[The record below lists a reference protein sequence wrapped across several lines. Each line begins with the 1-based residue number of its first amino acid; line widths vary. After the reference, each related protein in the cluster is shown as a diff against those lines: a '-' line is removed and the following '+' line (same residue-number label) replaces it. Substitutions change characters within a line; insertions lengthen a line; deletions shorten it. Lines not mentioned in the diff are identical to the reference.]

1 MRNVT
6 LKGLLAHKLR
16 LLLTALAIILGV
28 TFISGTFILTDTLHN
43 TFTSL
48 YSSVYSKIDFQVRG
62 VAQFGGDTS
71 NGVRDPFPESVLAKV
86 RSVPGVEGASGS
98 VTGYAQLIA
107 PDGKAIANGSSPTE
121 GMNYDPNARDPVL
134 NVVQGGPPV
143 TAGEVVVDAAT
154 AQKYGFRVGQ
164 RVRILFVGPSR
175 TFTISGIIQFA
186 SAGDLGGATLAGFSL
201 PTAQAVLDETGEL
214 NYINVAA
221 DPGADKATVQRDIAE
236 VLPPGVEVVTGQT
249 AADDNTNTIDQSLSF
264 FNDALLVFAFIA
276 LFVGAFTIYNT
287 FSIIVGQRTRE
298 LALLRA
304 VGASRRQVFGSVL
317 AEAAA
322 VGFISSVVGIGIGVL
337 AARGLTALISGFGI
351 ILPTGPLVF
360 ESRTV
365 VVGLLVGTGV
375 SVVSAIG
382 PARHAVRIPPVAVLA
397 DRPGDGDRASGL
409 RRLTLWGAGLTVAG
423 VAMLA
428 VGLAK
433 SATSLVGL
441 GGICLFIGVAMLAP
455 AAARPLSGAIGSPL
469 ARLLGEPGKLGQENS
484 MRNPRRTAQTA
495 SALMVGL
502 ALVSAMAVF
511 GSSLSDTVT
520 SGFDQA
526 TNANL
531 ILTSTGKQSGFSSLV
546 PTVAAKAEG
555 VTVETTLY
563 QGQFQVQGSVQALT
577 GAATQ
582 HLSGTVILNMTSGSS
597 AALDNGELLID
608 SATAISKHLSV
619 GDTVPVKFAKTGN
632 TTLRIGGVY
641 KANALV
647 GSYLVG
653 SGLFLAN
660 FQQPA
665 PFVVLLRTT
674 GSETAVQNA
683 LSGYPNVQVQSR
695 DQYEQ
700 SQAKNVDALLGL
712 VYALLALA
720 VIIALIGIVNTLMLS
735 VIERTHEIGLLRAVG
750 MSRRQVRSMI
760 RSEAVIL
767 SIFGAVLGVVIGTP
781 MGLALVASLR
791 QDGLTETSVPY
802 FTLVIF
808 LIVAT
813 VLGLIA
819 ARWPARRAAKLDV
832 LAAIATE

>member
-16 LLLTALAIILGV
+16 LLLTGLAIILGV
-28 TFISGTFILTDTLHN
+28 TFISGTYILTDTLHN

-71 NGVRDPFPESVLAKV
+71 NAVRDPFPESLLAKV
-86 RSVPGVEGASGS
+86 RSVPGVEGAAGS

-121 GMNYDPNARDPVL
+121 GMNYDPNLRDPVL
-134 NVVQGGPPV
+134 NVVQGAPPV

-221 DPGADKATVQRDIAE
+221 DPGADKATVQRDIAK

-249 AADDNTNTIDQSLSF
+249 AADDNTNAIDQSLSF
-264 FNDALLVFAFIA
+264 FNTALLVFAFIA

-298 LALLRA
+298 LALLRT

-337 AARGLTALISGFGI
+337 AARALKALIGGFGI
-351 ILPTGPLVF
+351 TLPSGPLVL

-365 VVGLLVGTGV
+365 IAGLLVGTGV
-375 SVVSAIG
+375 TVVSAIG
-382 PARHAVRIPPVAVLA
+382 PARHAVRIPPVAALT

-409 RRLTLWGAGLTVAG
+409 RRRTIWGTGLTVAG

-428 VGLAK
+428 VGLSK
-433 SATSLVGL
+433 SATPLVGL
-441 GGICLFIGVAMLAP
+441 GAICLFIGVAMLAP
-455 AAARPLSGAIGSPL
+455 AAARPLSGAIGSPFD
-469 ARLLGEPGKLGQENS
+469 RLLGEPGKLGRENS

-495 SALMVGL
+495 STLMVGL

-511 GSSLSDTVT
+511 GASLSDTVT

-531 ILTSTGKQSGFSSLV
+531 ILTSTSQGSGFSSLV
-546 PTVAAKAEG
+546 PTVAAKAKG

-563 QGQFQVQGSVQALT
+563 QGQFLEQGSVRAIT
-577 GAATQ
+577 GVATQ
-582 HLSGTVILNMTSGSS
+582 HLSDTVILNMTSGSS
-597 AALDNGELLID
+597 AAVDNGELLID
-608 SATAISKHLSV
+608 SSTATSKHLSV

-641 KANALV
+641 QDNALV

-660 FQQPA
+660 FQHPA
-665 PFVVLLRTT
+665 PSTVLLRTT

-683 LSGYPNVQVQSR
+683 LSGYPNVQVQTK

-700 SQAKNVDALLGL
+700 SQASSVNALLGL

-750 MSRRQVRSMI
+750 MGRRQVRSMI
-760 RSEAVIL
+760 RTEAVIL

-802 FTLVIF
+802 STLAIF

-813 VLGLIA
+813 ALGLIA
-819 ARWPARRAAKLDV
+819 GGWPARRAAKLDV